1 MAKFKERRSSPKL
14 AKVADITP
22 SPSPPATKPA
32 AGKAPALRDQAGLHT
47 MDAVR
52 EFIQYD
58 LDGGAQTEWNERFV
72 MPLCMAV
79 ISIDGLA
86 KLPNEGARNRLV
98 ATVGETLSKL
108 TRRADRLARSGN
120 DYVVL
125 LRRTLSKKAHDF
137 YAPNARQAIAEACG
151 AGVTVS
157 VGISS
162 VTEHMVKGGD
172 DMMKKAFSALAVA
185 RKQGPGSTVV
195 YDFRTMPY

>member
-1 MAKFKERRSSPKL
+1 MAKFKERRSSPK
-14 AKVADITP
+14 AGKVSEIV
-22 SPSPPATKPA
+22 PAKPA
-32 AGKAPALRDQAGLHT
+32 GAGPILRDLAGFHT
-47 MDAVR
+47 MEAVR
-52 EFIQYD
+52 ELIQYD

-98 ATVGETLSKL
+98 AAVGETLSKL

-120 DYVVL
+120 DYIVL

-137 YAPNARQAIAEACG
+137 YAPNARKAIAEFCG
-151 AGVTVS
+151 DGVTVS
-157 VGISS
+157 LGISS
-162 VTEHMVKGGD
+162 VTEHMIQGAN
-172 DMMKKAFSALAVA
+172 DMVKKAFAALEVA